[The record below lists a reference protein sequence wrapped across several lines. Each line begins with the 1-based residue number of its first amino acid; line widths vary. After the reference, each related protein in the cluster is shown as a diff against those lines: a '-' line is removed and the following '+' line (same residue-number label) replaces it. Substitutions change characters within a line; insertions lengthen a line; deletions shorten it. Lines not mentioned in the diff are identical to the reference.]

1 MRSIAIDGPSG
12 AGKTTTAKALARELG
27 FLYVDTG
34 AIYRVVGLYVNRKG
48 VDPHDAGAVT
58 ALLPEIEIGLRHGK
72 DGAQIMLL
80 GHEDVTQVIRAS
92 EISRFASAV
101 SAIPEVR
108 AYLMEMQRSLARAH
122 DVVMDGRDIG
132 TVVLPDADLKIFL
145 TAAPGKR
152 AERRYKELLERG
164 AGTDYE
170 TVLKELSERDANDCG
185 RAAAPLRQAPDA
197 LLVDT
202 GELTFEETV
211 SLLARI
217 ARERLGL

>member
-12 AGKTTTAKALARELG
+12 AGKTTTAKALAKELG

-34 AIYRVVGLYVNRKG
+34 AIYRVVGLYVNRMG
-48 VDPHDAGAVT
+48 VNPHDAAAVT
-58 ALLPEIEIGLRHGK
+58 ALLPEIKIGLRHGI
-72 DGAQIMLL
+72 DGSQIMLL
-80 GHEDVTQVIRAS
+80 GGEDVTHEIRAA

-132 TVVLPDADLKIFL
+132 TVVLPDADLKMFL
-145 TAAPGKR
+145 TAAPEKR
-152 AERRYKELLERG
+152 AERRYKELLARG
-164 AGTDYE
+164 AETDYG
-170 TVLKELSERDANDCG
+170 TVLRELSERDSNDIC
-185 RAAAPLRQAPDA
+185 RAAAPLRQASDA
-197 LLVDT
+197 VRVDT
-202 GELTFEETV
+202 GDLNFEETV

-217 ARERLGL
+217 ARERLDL